1 MQAIF
6 YQKLWDIVGNEL
18 TDSVLNI
25 LNNDDD
31 LGPFNQ
37 TFICLIPK
45 VKRPSCAKDFRL
57 ISLCNVILKLVTKTI
72 ANRLKM
78 VLSNLIG
85 HYQSAFVPGRLII
98 DNALI
103 AFHTFHYLRK
113 KTSGKVGH
121 VGIKLD
127 MAKAW

>member
-6 YQKLWDIVGNEL
+6 YQKLWDIVGNEV

-25 LNNDDD
+25 FNNGDD

-37 TFICLIPK
+37 TFIGLIPK
-45 VKRPSCAKDFRL
+45 VKRPSRAKDFRL
-57 ISLCNVILKLVTKTI
+57 ISLCIIMKLVMKTI

-103 AFHTFHYLRK
+103 AFDTFHYLRK
-113 KTSGKVGH
+113 ITSGKVGH